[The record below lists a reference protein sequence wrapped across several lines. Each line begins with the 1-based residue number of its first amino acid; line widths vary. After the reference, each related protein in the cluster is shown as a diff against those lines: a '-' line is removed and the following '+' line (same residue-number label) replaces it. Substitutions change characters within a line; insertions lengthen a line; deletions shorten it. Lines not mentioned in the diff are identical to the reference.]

1 MAVSW
6 VMEMQNGRKQI
17 HPQGAYSTEGGAIAI
32 IQGVSY
38 SARGKCWLLLREIE
52 ERQLC
57 MCVCM
62 CVHVYK
68 LMIGRFEFQGCE
80 RIRQVKGA

>member
-17 HPQGAYSTEGGAIAI
+17 HPQGACSTGGGAIAI
-32 IQGVSY
+32 IQGVTY
-38 SARGKCWLLLREIE
+38 SARGKCWLLLWEIE

-57 MCVCM
+57 VCVSVCVCV
-62 CVHVYK
+62 CVCVQADDWQ
-68 LMIGRFEFQGCE
+68 I
-80 RIRQVKGA
+80 

>member
-32 IQGVSY
+32 IQGVAY
-38 SARGKCWLLLREIE
+38 SAGGKCWLLLREIE

-57 MCVCM
+57 VCV

-68 LMIGRFEFQGCE
+68 LMIGRFEFQGYE
-80 RIRQVKGA
+80 GIRQVKGAWG